1 MFTCK
6 CCGYECDCMD
16 LYYDHIMFDSRHH
29 EMAAREAEAVAA
41 AAQGNNAKRMSS
53 RGSLGSM
60 RKRSSLLSRTSS
72 AQMPSSRVP
81 SKATFFLGAEAF

>member
-1 MFTCK
+1 

-41 AAQGNNAKRMSS
+41 QGNAKRMSS
-53 RGSLGSM
+53 RESLGSI
-60 RKRSSLLSRTSS
+60 RKRSSLLSRASS
-72 AQMPSSRVP
+72 AQIPSTRVP